1 MAAGPHTFVDI
12 APPPP
17 TSHPQ
22 RVSTLTAS
30 FSDTHCRYRG
40 LQLAIVSVRG
50 DALSYQ
56 QKQQIARE
64 FNHPTTAFLRDAP
77 HYSSRPRKLELF
89 SPGAERNFAAGA
101 VLGTAQYIFQNL
113 MNEDDAASA
122 ALPNPSI
129 PTGHTPGAKLS
140 KCALETKAGV
150 IQAHFDPARRIAAI
164 DVPVDVH
171 VHAKETPRDEIL
183 AVQRSLR
190 ASPLVD
196 RMKVSYAVVSIYRG
210 LAFTL
215 VDFTTCPTLISLL
228 QPGETP
234 EPSLDIGWKSAPASG
249 ASTPTTTITMTTTTT
264 TTKTSPAPVVECY
277 GAVYFIQLQTDF
289 TEEPYITRL
298 VVRVIAGG
306 VEEAAGASGC
316 CALAAYLA
324 LQKGG
329 ASSRHAFAIEQG
341 IEMGRKSQLCI
352 DLRLNE
358 QGTGVVKIMLSGK
371 MTLAME
377 GRLLL

>member
-1 MAAGPHTFVDI
+1 MQGLPCSSLRAMVVRI
-12 APPPP
+12 
-17 TSHPQ
+17 
-22 RVSTLTAS
+22 
-30 FSDTHCRYRG
+30 YRG

-64 FNHPTTAFLRDAP
+64 FNHPTTAFLHDAP
-77 HYSSRPRKLELF
+77 HSSRPRKLELF

-122 ALPNPSI
+122 AFAALPNPSI
-129 PTGHTPGAKLS
+129 PTGHTPGAKLT

-164 DVPVDVH
+164 DVPFDVH

-196 RMKVSYAVVSIYRG
+196 RMKASYAVVSIYRG
-210 LAFTL
+210 LTFTL

-234 EPSLDIGWKSAPASG
+234 EPSLDIGWKLAPASG
-249 ASTPTTTITMTTTTT
+249 ASTPTATITTTT
-264 TTKTSPAPVVECY
+264 TSPAPVVECY

-298 VVRVIAGG
+298 AVRVVAGG
-306 VEEAAGASGC
+306 VEEAASARGC

-324 LQKGG
+324 LQKGW

-341 IEMGRKSQLCI
+341 IEMDRKSQLCI
-352 DLRLNE
+352 DVRLNE
-358 QGTGVVKIMLSGK
+358 QGTGVEKIMLSGK

>member
-1 MAAGPHTFVDI
+1 MAAGPHTFVAAD
-12 APPPP
+12 
-17 TSHPQ
+17 
-22 RVSTLTAS
+22 V
-30 FSDTHCRYRG
+30 FSSERYRG

-64 FNHPTTAFLRDAP
+64 FNHPTTAFLHDAP

-122 ALPNPSI
+122 AFAALPNPGI
-129 PTGHTPGAKLS
+129 PTGHTPGAKLT

-196 RMKVSYAVVSIYRG
+196 RMKASYAVVSIYRG

-264 TTKTSPAPVVECY
+264 TKTSPAPVVECY

-306 VEEAAGASGC
+306 VEEAASASGC

-352 DLRLNE
+352 DVRLNE